1 MPAHLPV
8 RKNERVKITYR
19 YVPLAASLL
28 LQICLGAIYAWS
40 VFVAPLRQT
49 AGITQTVAQVPFSLF
64 YFCFPLTMLFAG
76 SLLHRMGPRACAMI
90 GGAIFGG
97 GWLLASLGGASFL
110 WTVLGIGLLAGIGV
124 GVVYVV
130 PIAVLVRWFPESR
143 GVVTGLA
150 VAGFGGGALLISQT
164 AGWLIA
170 TGLTPFEVFRLL
182 GLMFLVVSVPAGWF
196 MVFPPGVTGTKEAPV
211 GVRAVLGRPEFRLLY
226 LCMVIALA
234 GGFAVNANLRDL
246 SAYGASGSGLI
257 AVGVFAVAN
266 AAGRPLWGF
275 FFDRARP
282 RSVIIV
288 NLIGQALLLLSA
300 GFWLDRNAGYLAFA
314 ALAGLHYG
322 GVLVVYASMVVRVWG
337 AAQVGQVYGWLFSAN
352 IIAAPAAM
360 LSGLWFDAA
369 GGFLIPFAILGS
381 GMLIAALVLSRT
393 RVMINV

>member
-1 MPAHLPV
+1 M
-8 RKNERVKITYR
+8 
-19 YVPLAASLL
+19 L
-28 LQICLGAIYAWS
+28 LQVCLGAIYAWS
-40 VFVAPLRQT
+40 VFVAPLRLT
-49 AGITQTVAQVPFSLF
+49 AGITQTVAQVPFSCF
-64 YFCFPLTMLFAG
+64 YFSFPLTMLFAG
-76 SLLHRMGPRACAMI
+76 SLLHRLGPRACAMI
-90 GGAIFGG
+90 GGAVFGG
-97 GWLLASLGGASFL
+97 GWLLASLGGGSFL
-110 WTVLGIGLLAGIGV
+110 WTVLGIGLFAGIGV

-164 AGWLIA
+164 AGALIA
-170 TGLTPFEVFRLL
+170 SGFSPFEVFRLL
-182 GLMFLVVSVPAGWF
+182 GLVFLVVSVPAGWF
-196 MVFPPGVTGTKEAPV
+196 VIFPPGTTGTSEAPV
-211 GVRAVLGRPEFRLLY
+211 SPRVVLGRTEFRLLY
-226 LCMVIALA
+226 VCMVVALA
-234 GGFAVNANLRDL
+234 GGFAVNANMRDL
-246 SAYGASGSGLI
+246 SAHGASGSGLI

-275 FFDRARP
+275 IFDKAKP
-282 RSVIIV
+282 RNVIII
-288 NLIGQALLLLSA
+288 NLVGQALLLLSA

-369 GGFLIPFAILGS
+369 GGFLLPFALLGS
-381 GMLIAALVLSRT
+381 GMLLAALVLFRA
-393 RVMINV
+393 RVMTAV